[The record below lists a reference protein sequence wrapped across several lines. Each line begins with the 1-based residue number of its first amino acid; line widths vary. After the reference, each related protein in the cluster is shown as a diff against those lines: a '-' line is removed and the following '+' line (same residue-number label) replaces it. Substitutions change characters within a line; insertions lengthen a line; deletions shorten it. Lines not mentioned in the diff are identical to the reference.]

1 MLSSGLWCRQQG
13 EGHKLTCSTL
23 EMALQA
29 AKVQEEVTA
38 SQLRAAQHLL
48 HCEKL
53 ETAAL
58 NQQVHEK
65 GKHS

>member
-1 MLSSGLWCRQQG
+1 MMCRQQC

-23 EMALQA
+23 ETELHAS
-29 AKVQEEVTA
+29 KVQEELTA

-53 ETAAL
+53 ETQAL
-58 NQQVHEK
+58 NQQV
-65 GKHS
+65 S